1 MPTLAPAADL
11 ESLLTGLQQSPPL
24 SQSFH
29 EVRFRRALKT
39 PLVTSGTLS
48 WKGGLEFERHV
59 RTPYEETGVVSGRT
73 LVIRR
78 GRGAERVIPLARAPE
93 LQVLFGGLSA
103 LFAGD
108 ATLLRENFDVEL
120 QGDQPWRLLLRP
132 KQAVLRERVPELEL
146 RGSDANAR
154 CLVLRQPGAETL
166 TVFDTDTAP
175 ATSGDFDVVVDA
187 ACAAP

>member
-1 MPTLAPAADL
+1 
-11 ESLLTGLQQSPPL
+11 
-24 SQSFH
+24 
-29 EVRFRRALKT
+29 
-39 PLVTSGTLS
+39 
-48 WKGGLEFERHV
+48 
-59 RTPYEETGVVSGRT
+59 
-73 LVIRR
+73 
-78 GRGAERVIPLARAPE
+78 
-93 LQVLFGGLSA
+93 
-103 LFAGD
+103 
-108 ATLLRENFDVEL
+108 LLRETFDVEL

-175 ATSGDFDVVVDA
+175 PTSGDFDAVVDA